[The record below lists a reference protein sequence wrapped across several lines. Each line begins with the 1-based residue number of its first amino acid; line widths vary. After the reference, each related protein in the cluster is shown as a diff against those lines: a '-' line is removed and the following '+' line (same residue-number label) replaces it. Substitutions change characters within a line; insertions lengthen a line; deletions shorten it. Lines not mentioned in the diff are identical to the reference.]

1 MDVGAR
7 YSLGCGAQR
16 GSGSSNLS
24 TYVFFSEVTSKI
36 VEMQDSSLNSS
47 CEN

>member
-16 GSGSSNLS
+16 GSGSSSLS
-24 TYVFFSEVTSKI
+24 TYVFFSEVNSKP
-36 VEMQDSSLNSS
+36 VEIQDWSLNS
-47 CEN
+47 